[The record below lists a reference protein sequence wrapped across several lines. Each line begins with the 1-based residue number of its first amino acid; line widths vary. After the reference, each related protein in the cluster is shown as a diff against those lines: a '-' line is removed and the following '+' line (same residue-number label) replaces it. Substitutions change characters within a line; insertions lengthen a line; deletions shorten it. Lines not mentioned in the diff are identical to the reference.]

1 MRNEDELMIALDII
15 KTYSEAAQLNGQ
27 VLDDAIKKIENV
39 RHDIIKTS
47 QIQARETIKSELAE
61 PLTEFKNQ
69 SDKFWKDSIRIIN
82 ALDHQVEHN
91 KWKHTFTLTISAA
104 IILAGVFSALFIW
117 LPSFDEIKQ
126 RRAEI
131 EYLTPKVE
139 ELRAKYNADFQ
150 TCGGKACV
158 RVDLKQNCWTT
169 EGSGVTDLC
178 ILK

>member
-1 MRNEDELMIALDII
+1 MRNEDELMIVLDII

-39 RHDIIKTS
+39 RHDIIRTS
-47 QIQARETIKSELAE
+47 QLQAKETVKSELAE
-61 PLTEFKNQ
+61 PLTEFNKQ
-69 SDKFWKDSIRIIN
+69 ADKFWKDSVKIIN
-82 ALDHQVEHN
+82 ALDQQVENN

-104 IILAGVFSALFIW
+104 LIFVGVFSAFFIW

-126 RRAEI
+126 RRADI

-158 RVDLKQNCWTT
+158 RVDLEQSCWRTKGT
-169 EGSGVTDLC
+169 RVTDLC

>member
-27 VLDDAIKKIENV
+27 TLDNAIKKIENV
-39 RHDIIKTS
+39 RSDIIRTS
-47 QIQARETIKSELAE
+47 QLQAKETVKNELAE
-61 PLTEFKNQ
+61 PLIEFKNQ
-69 SDKFWKDSIRIIN
+69 SDKFWKDSVKIIN
-82 ALDHQVEHN
+82 ALDHQVERN

-104 IILAGVFSALFIW
+104 IIFAGVFSAFFIW

-139 ELRAKYNADFQ
+139 QLRAKYNADFE

-158 RVDLKQNCWTT
+158 RVETT
-169 EGSGVTDLC
+169 GCYGSKNSGVYDLC